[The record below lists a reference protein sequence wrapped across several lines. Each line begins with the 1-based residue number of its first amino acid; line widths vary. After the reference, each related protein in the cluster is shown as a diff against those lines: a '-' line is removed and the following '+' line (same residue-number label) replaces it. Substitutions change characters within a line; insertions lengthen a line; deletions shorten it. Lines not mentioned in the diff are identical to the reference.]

1 MEPVV
6 TVCEY
11 DRCTTTLTPI
21 TVPLALSHGCWLGII
36 ILIYLASYKYNSHYQ
51 QARQYY
57 NVLVLIQT
65 RILYNILYHQKQMN
79 NNKKIITQH
88 KNDQR

>member
-36 ILIYLASYKYNSHYQ
+36 ILIYLASYKYNSHYH

-65 RILYNILYHQKQMN
+65 RILYIISSTTEEEQKL
-79 NNKKIITQH
+79 
-88 KNDQR
+88 

>member
-11 DRCTTTLTPI
+11 DRSTTTLTPI

-51 QARQYY
+51 PPRQYY

-65 RILYNILYHQKQMN
+65 RILYILYDQKQMN
-79 NNKKIITQH
+79 N
-88 KNDQR
+88 KNPNSAEE

>member
-11 DRCTTTLTPI
+11 DRSTTTLTPI

-51 QARQYY
+51 PARQYY

-65 RILYNILYHQKQMN
+65 RILYIISSKTEEEQKN
-79 NNKKIITQH
+79 HHNSTQE
-88 KNDQR
+88 